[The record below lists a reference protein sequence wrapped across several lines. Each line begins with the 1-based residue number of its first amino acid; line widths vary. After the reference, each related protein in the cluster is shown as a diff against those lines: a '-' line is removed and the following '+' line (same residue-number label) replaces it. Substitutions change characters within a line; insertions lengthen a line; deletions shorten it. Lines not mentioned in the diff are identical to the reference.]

1 MLRYHSAKR
10 NKWIREPTLL
20 QHYPF
25 LSDLDMLKAMVYPHG
40 MKYVLYSKVE
50 DTYYIAFVNLDGTSE
65 VISKH
70 VGRVE
75 DLDWLMTFL

>member
-10 NKWIREPTLL
+10 NKRIRESTLL
-20 QHYPF
+20 LHYPF

-40 MKYVLYSKVE
+40 VKYALYSKVE
-50 DTYYIAFVNLDGTSE
+50 DTYYIVFVNLDGTSE
-65 VISKH
+65 VLAKH

-75 DLDWLMTFL
+75 DLDWLLTYY